1 MARVPV
7 SARGSGRPSAL
18 PGQPTNLHPTHPF
31 WSWNFLNSLSK
42 FSCSWR
48 YTAGSLFNIFAI
60 LRLVAL
66 SHNVH
71 SIFTPLPPLRW
82 ASELQAVGRVGAE
95 AGRAETAGRGGL
107 EGGST

>member
-1 MARVPV
+1 MWSPLVARVPV

-60 LRLVAL
+60 LRLC
-66 SHNVH
+66 HFH
-71 SIFTPLPPLRW
+71 ITFTAFSGETKAICVSRGFGGPLLHLMKSS
-82 ASELQAVGRVGAE
+82 AA
-95 AGRAETAGRGGL
+95 
-107 EGGST
+107 